1 VTTPQQDLA
10 RIARAVVDASSYL
23 TLATA
28 DRAGPRLYRASV
40 SELWLLDGFDQR
52 LPVELEDLGDEA

>member
-1 VTTPQQDLA
+1 
-10 RIARAVVDASSYL
+10 
-23 TLATA
+23 
-28 DRAGPRLYRASV
+28 LYRASV

>member
-1 VTTPQQDLA
+1 VRVAAFRESPRLSDE
-10 RIARAVVDASSYL
+10 SSLVRRLY
-23 TLATA
+23 
-28 DRAGPRLYRASV
+28 PLYRASV